1 MDATMLVP
9 GGDPATMEVAHARI
23 SQETQMTETAPSR
36 RSRLTDVPSASP
48 DEREGGHGF
57 VWRFWVVVVLWAA
70 IVAERSAAL
79 GVPVRDPEGQMF
91 RDRLVKA
98 LVFLV
103 VIALAEAVVR
113 ARPWGW
119 SWRNVVRVLRE
130 RWTASRLLLVVTGLV
145 GYHVVYLGY
154 RNLKSWNA
162 FNPLRDDDLLAW
174 DRALFLGHSP
184 WEMLH
189 TLLGESYAAEGLAVV
204 YRSFTYVIVL
214 ALVGSL
220 ALIPRVQKAYVFLSA
235 ATWAW
240 ILGTLCYYL
249 LPSLGPYAAVSRDF
263 EGLRHTPITD
273 TQAEYLVERAAFLA
287 DHTAPDAFVSLG
299 AFASLHVGF
308 TTLVFLMAR
317 YYGLR
322 RVSRV
327 LAVYLAAVIISTVY
341 FGWHYVLDDIAGVLI
356 ALTAVQLGKWTV
368 DPSPLLTRLGL
379 NRRREP
385 V

>member
-1 MDATMLVP
+1 
-9 GGDPATMEVAHARI
+9 
-23 SQETQMTETAPSR
+23 MTDTAPTR
-36 RSRLTDVPSASP
+36 RPRLTDVPSTSAVEPS
-48 DEREGGHGF
+48 GGSGY
-57 VWRFWVVVVLWAA
+57 VWRFWIVVSLWVA

-79 GVPVRDPEGQMF
+79 GIPVRDPEGQMF
-91 RDRLVKA
+91 QNRLAKA

-103 VIALAEAVVR
+103 AIALVEAVVR
-113 ARPWGW
+113 ARARGW
-119 SWRNVVRVLRE
+119 SVRNVVRVLRE
-130 RWTASRLLLVVTGLV
+130 RWTGSRVVLVLTGLV
-145 GYHVVYLGY
+145 GYHLVYLGY

-162 FNPLRDDDLLAW
+162 FNTLRDDDLLAW

-184 WEMLH
+184 WVVLH
-189 TLLGESYAAEGLAVV
+189 TLLGQSYAAEALAVV

-240 ILGTLCYYL
+240 ILGTLCYYV
-249 LPSLGPYAAVSRDF
+249 LPSLGPYAAAPSDF
-263 EGLRHTPITD
+263 SGLRHTAITD
-273 TQAEYLVERAAFLA
+273 TQAEYLVERAAFLG
-287 DHTAPDAFVSLG
+287 DHTASDAFVSLG

-322 RVSRV
+322 RVSRA
-327 LAVYLAAVIISTVY
+327 LAVYLAAVIVATVY
-341 FGWHYVLDDIAGVLI
+341 FGWHYVLDDIAGVLL
-356 ALTAVQLGKWTV
+356 ALTAFQLGKWTV
-368 DPSPLLTRLGL
+368 SPPWSRG
-379 NRRREP
+379 RREP

>member
-1 MDATMLVP
+1 
-9 GGDPATMEVAHARI
+9 
-23 SQETQMTETAPSR
+23 MTDTAPTR
-36 RSRLTDVPSASP
+36 RQRLTDVPSAAP
-48 DEREGGHGF
+48 DERPDGYGF
-57 VWRFWVVVVLWAA
+57 VWRFWLVVALWVA

-79 GVPVRDPEGQMF
+79 GIGVRDPEGQMF
-91 RDRLVKA
+91 RNRLGKA
-98 LVFLV
+98 LLFLA
-103 VIALAEAVVR
+103 VIALAEAVIR
-113 ARPWGW
+113 ARRRGW
-119 SWRNVVRVLRE
+119 SLRSLGAVLRE
-130 RWTASRLLLVVTGLV
+130 RWTVNRLLLVVSGLV
-145 GYHVVYLGY
+145 GYHLVYLGY

-162 FNPLRDDDLLAW
+162 FNTLRDEDLLSW

-184 WEMLH
+184 WVMLH
-189 TLLGESYAAEGLAVV
+189 TLLGESWAAEGLAVV

-214 ALVGSL
+214 GLVGTL
-220 ALIPRVQKAYVFLSA
+220 ALIPRVRHAYVFLSA

-249 LPSLGPYAAVSRDF
+249 LPSLGPYAAVPEEF
-263 EGLRHTPITD
+263 AGLRHTPITD

-322 RVSRV
+322 RLSRV
-327 LAVYLAAVIISTVY
+327 LAVYLGLVIMSTVY
-341 FGWHYVLDDIAGVLI
+341 FGWHYVLDDVAGVLI

-368 DPSPLLTRLGL
+368 YPPPLWSRAGAAS
-379 NRRREP
+379 REEP

>member
-1 MDATMLVP
+1 
-9 GGDPATMEVAHARI
+9 
-23 SQETQMTETAPSR
+23 MTETTPTR
-36 RSRLTDVPSASP
+36 RQRLTDVPTTAP
-48 DEREGGHGF
+48 DERSAGTGF
-57 VWRFWVVVVLWAA
+57 VWRFWLVVLLWAA

-79 GVPVRDPEGQMF
+79 GIGVRDPDGQMF
-91 RDRLVKA
+91 RNRLTKA
-98 LVFLV
+98 LVFLA
-103 VIALAEAVVR
+103 VIALAEAVIR
-113 ARPWGW
+113 ARSRGW
-119 SWRNVVRVLRE
+119 SLRNVGRVLRE
-130 RWTASRLLLVVTGLV
+130 RWTLNRLLLVVSGLV
-145 GYHVVYLGY
+145 GYHIVYLGY

-184 WEMLH
+184 WVMLH
-189 TLLGESYAAEGLAVV
+189 TLLGESYTAEALAVV

-214 ALVGSL
+214 GLVGTL
-220 ALIPRVQKAYVFLSA
+220 ALIPRVRHAYVFLSA

-249 LPSLGPYAAVSRDF
+249 LPSLGPYAAVPGDF
-263 EGLRHTPITD
+263 DRLRHTPITD

-322 RVSRV
+322 RLSRV
-327 LAVYLAAVIISTVY
+327 LGVYLAAVIVSTVY
-341 FGWHYVLDDIAGVLI
+341 FGWHYVLDDVAGVLL

-368 DPSPLLTRLGL
+368 DPPPLLTRAGAG
-379 NRRREP
+379 RRREP

>member
-1 MDATMLVP
+1 MTDI
-9 GGDPATMEVAHARI
+9 AR
-23 SQETQMTETAPSR
+23 TR
-36 RSRLTDVPSASP
+36 RPRLTDVPTTAP
-48 DEREGGHGF
+48 DERPAGTGY
-57 VWRFWVVVVLWAA
+57 VWRFWLVVALWVAL
-70 IVAERSAAL
+70 VAERSAAL
-79 GVPVRDPEGQMF
+79 GIGVRDPEGQMF
-91 RDRLVKA
+91 RNRLAKA
-98 LVFLV
+98 LAFLA

-113 ARPWGW
+113 ARRRGW
-119 SWRNVVRVLRE
+119 SLRNLGHVLRE
-130 RWTASRLLLVVTGLV
+130 RWTAHRLVLVVSGLV
-145 GYHVVYLGY
+145 GYHLVYLGY

-249 LPSLGPYAAVSRDF
+249 LPSLGPYAAVAGDF

-327 LAVYLAAVIISTVY
+327 LAVYLAAVIVSTIY

-368 DPSPLLTRLGL
+368 DPSPLLTRAGFG
-379 NRRREP
+379 RRREP